1 MSQILPDLNYISI
14 YNMENSKYTYV
25 WESIFELRGTS
36 LRTSDNDQ
44 SQLRE
49 D

>member
-25 WESIFELRGTS
+25 WESIFELHGT
-36 LRTSDNDQ
+36 RTSDNEQ

-49 D
+49 E